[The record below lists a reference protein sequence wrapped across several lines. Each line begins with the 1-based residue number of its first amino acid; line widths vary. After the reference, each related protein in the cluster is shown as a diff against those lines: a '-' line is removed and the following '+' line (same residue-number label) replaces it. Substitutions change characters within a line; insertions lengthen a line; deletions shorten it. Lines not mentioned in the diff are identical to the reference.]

1 LCLVVLQVGDQKSGF
16 DALRMQFTEPEY
28 VRSTVLSNRLIS
40 PEWVGV
46 ATGAVHIQVVLPLSN
61 SPIWE
66 DVLALAFR
74 SKATTNAG
82 VLARVSEKQVRDS
95 VVATIREMRRP
106 VLRCDRVYL
115 VPLDEVSRSRLRVLY
130 SRFDLDNFLR
140 EQRMIEGRNL
150 QLLDNVQIIS
160 C

>member
-1 LCLVVLQVGDQKSGF
+1 
-16 DALRMQFTEPEY
+16 
-28 VRSTVLSNRLIS
+28 
-40 PEWVGV
+40 
-46 ATGAVHIQVVLPLSN
+46 LPLSN

-82 VLARVSEKQVRDS
+82 ALARVDEKQVRDH
-95 VVATIREMRRP
+95 VVATIREIRNP
-106 VLRCDRVYL
+106 ILQCDRIYL
-115 VPLDEVSRSRLRVLY
+115 VPLDEVSRARLRVLY

-140 EQRMIEGRNL
+140 EQRMVEGRNL
-150 QLLDNVQIIS
+150 RLLDNVQIIS